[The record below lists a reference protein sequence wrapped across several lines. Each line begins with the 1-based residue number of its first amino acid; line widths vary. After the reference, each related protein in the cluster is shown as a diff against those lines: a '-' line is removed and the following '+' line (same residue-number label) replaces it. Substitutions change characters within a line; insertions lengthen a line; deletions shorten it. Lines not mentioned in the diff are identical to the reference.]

1 MSFKKYL
8 GVALAATMTL
18 SMATCAFAEEGVH
31 GLYEDPANTQV
42 TDETLVIGLS
52 AEPSALWAAGSGKQE
67 NELSI
72 ISAALQDTLINFNRQ
87 PGNGLMTRTASSRS
101 VMTSR

>member
-18 SMATCAFAEEGVH
+18 SMASCAFAEEGVH

-42 TDETLVIGLS
+42 TDETVG
-52 AEPSALWAAGSGKQE
+52 
-67 NELSI
+67 
-72 ISAALQDTLINFNRQ
+72 R
-87 PGNGLMTRTASSRS
+87 RTSSASSPQHFRIH
-101 VMTSR
+101 

>member
-18 SMATCAFAEEGVH
+18 SMASCAFAEEGVH

-52 AEPSALWAAGSGKQE
+52 AEPSALWES
-67 NELSI
+67 
-72 ISAALQDTLINFNRQ
+72 R
-87 PGNGLMTRTASSRS
+87 RTSSASSPQHFRIH
-101 VMTSR
+101 